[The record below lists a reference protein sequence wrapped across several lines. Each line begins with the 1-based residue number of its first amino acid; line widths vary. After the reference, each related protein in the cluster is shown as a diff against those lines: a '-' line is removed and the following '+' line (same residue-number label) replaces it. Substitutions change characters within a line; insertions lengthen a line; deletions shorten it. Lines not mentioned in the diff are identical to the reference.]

1 MPFPSPL
8 RLAAVALPCALA
20 AIPVALAHAVVAPA
34 GHPPPATPP
43 APPDPPPPEPPP
55 AGPAPPATPPAPP
68 EPSPLEPAV
77 IEHRADGGATP
88 PSPRRASAVARRASR
103 LAFPLRG
110 SHSYGTT
117 TNRFGGRAGGHDGQD
132 VLAACG
138 LPLVALAAG
147 RVRQVDS
154 QPGGAGTY
162 VGLDRAGGGEDDVYM
177 HLQSVAVHT
186 GERLRAGERLGTVGR
201 TGDATTC
208 HLHFERW
215 TAPGW
220 YRGGSPIDPLP
231 LLRRL
236 DR

>member
-8 RLAAVALPCALA
+8 RLAAVVLPCAVA
-20 AIPVALAHAVVAPA
+20 AIPVALAHAAVAPA
-34 GHPPPATPP
+34 GDGPATAP
-43 APPDPPPPEPPP
+43 A
-55 AGPAPPATPPAPP
+55 AP
-68 EPSPLEPAV
+68 EPSPLDPAV
-77 IEHRADGGATP
+77 IEHRADGGAAP
-88 PSPRRASAVARRASR
+88 PSPRRPPAVEDDAPR

-110 SHSYGTT
+110 PHSYGTQ

-132 VLAACG
+132 VLADCG
-138 LPLVALAAG
+138 LPLVAVAAG
-147 RVRQVDS
+147 RVRLVDS

-162 VGLDRAGGGEDDVYM
+162 VVLDRSRSGEDDVYM
-177 HLQSVAVHT
+177 HLQSVAVHA
-186 GERLRAGERLGTVGR
+186 GERVSAGERLGAVGQ

-220 YRGGSPIDPLP
+220 YRGGSPVDPLP